1 MQPEKPVKNKMNNT
15 LTIIMRVKGNKIRYI
30 DISNKRDTNTKMYRL
45 RNRLKM
51 KLYEKQNIEYSLI
64 KNEGNITTNY
74 NDLIKKVKDEKEN
87 LYGKS
92 KEIMIDVKNGC
103 ASEIKKILK

>member
-1 MQPEKPVKNKMNNT
+1 
-15 LTIIMRVKGNKIRYI
+15 MRGKGNKIRCI
-30 DISNKRDTNTKMYRL
+30 DISNKRDTNAKMYRL

-51 KLYEKQNIEYSLI
+51 KLDEKQNIEYSLLI
-64 KNEGNITTNY
+64 KNEGDITTNY
-74 NDLIKKVKDEKEN
+74 NNLIKKVKDEKDN

-92 KEIMIDVKNGC
+92 KEMMIVVKNGC